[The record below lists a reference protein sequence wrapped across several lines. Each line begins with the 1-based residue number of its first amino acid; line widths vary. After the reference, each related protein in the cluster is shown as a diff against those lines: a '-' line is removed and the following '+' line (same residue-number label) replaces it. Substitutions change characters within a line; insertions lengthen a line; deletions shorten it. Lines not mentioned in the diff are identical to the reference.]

1 MGNQGPGQTVSSR
14 SPQFKAR
21 AAPLP
26 SVNTSTLARSDYSI
40 LPVRSVVSPKSVITD
55 LWCIRRGE
63 AVFYPPAGRSLGSRR
78 RASGAGMPPLEA
90 MTMDGAS
97 TSTAIDC
104 HSASNIANRTTRS
117 RRRLRPSSRQAL
129 GSLRPL
135 RIIAPAPPRPWIL
148 AVAPRLSPRWN
159 CQVDR
164 PRPAVHRGRSPLVA
178 RRTC

>member
-1 MGNQGPGQTVSSR
+1 VGNQGPGQTVSSR

-97 TSTAIDC
+97 TSTATLPAHI
-104 HSASNIANRTTRS
+104 ASHNKIGD
-117 RRRLRPSSRQAL
+117 AL
-129 GSLRPL
+129 GSLRPS
-135 RIIAPAPPRPWIL
+135 PPRPRAPAHL
-148 AVAPRLSPRWN
+148 DPYCSPRLSPGIAKWTDPVPRSTA
-159 CQVDR
+159 VGR
-164 PRPAVHRGRSPLVA
+164 PWSPVVRA
-178 RRTC
+178 S